1 MLSVICPSA
10 RPLPFRLATYPGGDT
25 TNELPA
31 AEMLCVSDIQIQ
43 HLIFPAL
50 RVISDTPHAPAM
62 IVALPDTASILG
74 MITNNISTWR
84 KV

>member
-1 MLSVICPSA
+1 
-10 RPLPFRLATYPGGDT
+10 
-25 TNELPA
+25 
-31 AEMLCVSDIQIQ
+31 LCVSDIQIQ

-74 MITNNISTWR
+74 MIINNISTWR